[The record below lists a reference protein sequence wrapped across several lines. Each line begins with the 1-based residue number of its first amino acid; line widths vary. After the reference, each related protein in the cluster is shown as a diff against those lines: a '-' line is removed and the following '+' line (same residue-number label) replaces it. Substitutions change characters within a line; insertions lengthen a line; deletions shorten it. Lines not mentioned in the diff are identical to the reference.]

1 MKFLKLKI
9 IVSVYICLIGLAVYN
24 TFHVYQV
31 NRQSGKNK
39 VFAKL
44 EAVANL
50 ASLQID
56 GNQHKKIVEKYLAK
70 DDIKETI
77 QDKNY
82 QSIHNQLNKIQLASK
97 IGTPIYTLIKK
108 SSNTLAFGVTSSQQ
122 PYYLHPYHTPPP
134 ILLEKFNVGSSLD
147 EYEDEN
153 GIWLSAFSPIKTSTG
168 EVVGI
173 VQVDKNFNEF
183 LNEINQE
190 LIRNIF
196 FIVFI
201 YSIIGM
207 FLFVFLKDVLKQEEN
222 YNKTELDYKMQLE
235 NEVKIRTKELMVSN
249 DQLKK
254 VNMELESFFYSASH
268 DIRGPISRILGLSY
282 LAKIDE
288 NYGEI
293 LDKIEIESH
302 KMDQMLIK
310 MVVVNNLRTC
320 EIKIETIKTKDI
332 IDDVLFSVKDNYN
345 DKQVHLKI
353 DCNNSVDFFNTDQVM
368 LKAILTSAIDNSF
381 KFSDLNK
388 PKVFIKASINQDQI
402 LHIAIGNNGKTFS
415 DIEKQNAFDIFK
427 RAHKLGDTD
436 TIRLGLYTIKTCI
449 DKLNGIVEINNQ
461 DGLTY
466 LNILIPDANLTQKI
480 TQDLLQIPIS

>member
-9 IVSVYICLIGLAVYN
+9 IISVYLCLVGLALYTIIN
-24 TFHVYQV
+24 TYITDKQDA
-31 NRQSGKNK
+31 KDK
-39 VFAKL
+39 VFAELKI
-44 EAVANL
+44 VVNL
-50 ASLQID
+50 ASIQIN
-56 GNQHKKIVEKYLAK
+56 GNQHQKLTSTYLTK
-70 DDIKETI
+70 DDILTNF
-77 QDKNY
+77 QDQNY
-82 QSIHNQLNKIQLASK
+82 LEIHNQIKKIQIASK
-97 IGTPIYTLIKK
+97 KENPIYTLIKSK
-108 SSNTLAFGVTSSQQ
+108 DNTLLFGVTSAEQ
-122 PYYLHPYHTPPP
+122 PYYLHPYHTAPKK
-134 ILLEKFNVGSSLD
+134 LLQKLNIGANLD

-153 GIWLSAFSPIKTSTG
+153 GTWLSAFSPIKTTKG

-173 VQVDKNFNEF
+173 VQVDENFNEF
-183 LNEINQE
+183 INGLNKE
-190 LIRNIF
+190 LRENIF
-196 FIVFI
+196 FNVFI
-201 YSIIGM
+201 YSIIGI
-207 FLFVFLKDVLKQEEN
+207 FLFAFLQEVLNNEEN
-222 YNKTELDYKMQLE
+222 HNKTQLNYKIQLE
-235 NEVKIRTKELMVSN
+235 NEVKTRTKELMISN

-254 VNMELESFFYSASH
+254 VNMQIESFFYSASH
-268 DIRGPISRILGLSY
+268 DIRGPLSRILGLSY

-288 NYGEI
+288 NYEEI
-293 LDKIEIESH
+293 LDMIEIESQ
-302 KMDQMLIK
+302 KMDKMLIK
-310 MVVVNNLRTC
+310 MIVVNNLRTC

-332 IDDVLFSVKDNYN
+332 IDDVLFSIKDNFK

-353 DCNNSVDFFNTDQVM
+353 ECNNSVDFFNTDQEM
-368 LKAILTSAIDNSF
+368 LKAILTNAIDNSF
-381 KFSDLNK
+381 KFSDINE